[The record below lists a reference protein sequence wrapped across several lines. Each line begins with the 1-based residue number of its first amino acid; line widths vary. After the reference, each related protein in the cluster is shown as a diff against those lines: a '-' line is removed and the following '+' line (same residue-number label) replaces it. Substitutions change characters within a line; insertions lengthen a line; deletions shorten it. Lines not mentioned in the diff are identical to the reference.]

1 MNRSESDH
9 RALAEALTR
18 VRHADREALK
28 RYRLL
33 HQRVHQS
40 AVVASAAL
48 GLGVVALAL
57 LRRPSSRPVAGR
69 LGLIA
74 SVLPL
79 GIEWAL
85 KLVSRTRAG
94 AVRLPPQGAVAPAN
108 HPTRLPVHGTL
119 ISNATDQRST

>member
-1 MNRSESDH
+1 MNPSESDH

-33 HQRVHQS
+33 NQRVHQS
-40 AVVASAAL
+40 AVVTSVAL
-48 GLGVVALAL
+48 GLGAVALAL
-57 LRRPSSRPVAGR
+57 LRRPSSRPAAGR

-94 AVRLPPQGAVAPAN
+94 TVRSAPQGAVALAN
-108 HPTRLPVHGTL
+108 HPTCPPIHGTL